1 MRVTSV
7 NIGQPELLAD
17 PFARDGLDRPWRS
30 AIRKRAVP
38 GPVRLTQYGLVGDAV
53 ADRRDHGG
61 KDQAILAY
69 AVGHYAR
76 WQAELGAL
84 EGLGPGGFGENL
96 TVEGTDEAEV
106 RLGDVW
112 AVGDCRLEVSLP
124 RIPCENLAK
133 RFAVRD
139 MVKQVTVSG
148 RIGWYMRV
156 LKEGEVS
163 QGDVIRVIERPH
175 PEWTVAQ
182 AFRTLVQPRAPA
194 ELKRSLARCPAL
206 PDKWRERLNALVPEE
221 A

>member
-1 MRVTSV
+1 MRVTSL
-7 NIGQPELLAD
+7 NLGQPELLPD

-30 AIRKRAVP
+30 AIRKRAVV
-38 GPVRLTQYGLVGDAV
+38 GPVRVTELGLVGDAV

-61 KDQAILAY
+61 KDQAMLAY
-69 AVGHYAR
+69 AESHYPR

-84 EGLGPGGFGENL
+84 DGLGPGGFGENL
-96 TVEGTDEAEV
+96 TVQGTNEAEV

-112 AVGDCRLEVSLP
+112 AVGECRLEVSLP

-139 MVKQVTVSG
+139 LVKQVTVSG
-148 RIGWYMRV
+148 RIGWYLRV
-156 LKEGEVS
+156 LKEGEVA

-182 AFRTLVQPRAPA
+182 AFRTLVQPKAPV

-206 PDKWRERLNALVPEE
+206 PDKWSARLNALVPEE

>member
-1 MRVTSV
+1 MRVTSL
-7 NIGQPELLAD
+7 NLGQPELLPD
-17 PFARDGLDRPWRS
+17 PFPREGRNRPWRS
-30 AIRKRAVP
+30 AIRKGPVS
-38 GPVRLTQYGLVGDAV
+38 GPVRLTEFGLVGDAV

-61 KDQAILAY
+61 KDQAVLAY
-69 AVGHYAR
+69 AESHYPR
-76 WQAELGAL
+76 WHAELGEL

-112 AVGDCRLEVSLP
+112 AVGECRLEVSLP

-148 RIGWYMRV
+148 RIGWYLRV
-156 LKEGEVS
+156 LKEGEIA

-194 ELKRSLARCPAL
+194 ELKRSLARCQAL
-206 PDKWRERLNALVPEE
+206 PEKWRNKLNALVPEG